1 MTRNPDL
8 RGNITKILQVLLY
21 VQYELVYPI
30 RVLNSEEPWK
40 KIWDLSEGLLNPS
53 TVRDLMLDQFGN
65 IILVIPRMPQHK
77 FKEGNYVRRM
87 FYRKSDSSAFFPRD
101 DFEDDDF
108 EHIYQIT
115 KIYDNGMLELKSVK
129 DGSERFGRPEDFELV
144 LAI

>member
-1 MTRNPDL
+1 MTRKPDL

-21 VQYELVYPI
+21 IQYELEYPI

-53 TVRDLMLDQFGN
+53 TVRNLILDQFGD
-65 IILVIPRMPQHK
+65 IIRVIPRMVQHK
-77 FKEGNYVRRM
+77 FKDGDYVRRM
-87 FYRKSDSSAFFPRD
+87 FYQKSGSSAFFLRD

-115 KIYDNGMLELKSVK
+115 QIYDDGMLELKSVK